1 MYELFFR
8 LEQLPSMMHFLRNL
22 AGVQKVRGVRMQPD
36 QVWETFFSQPKTK
49 RKRNG
54 DVLIPGGGFNYF
66 LFSFPI

>member
-1 MYELFFR
+1 
-8 LEQLPSMMHFLRNL
+8 
-22 AGVQKVRGVRMQPD
+22 MQPD

-54 DVLIPGGGFNYF
+54 DVLIPGGDFNYF